1 MSDNLIPFNERTE
14 EEQREIARKG
24 GKASGEV
31 RRKRKAMREQAEMF
45 LSMGLKDEKLK
56 SQLSALGIDEDTQ
69 DYQIAMI
76 VAMVNSAIKGNVNA
90 FNSIREIV
98 GERVVEVN
106 MNTNV
111 DERQR
116 EIEKL
121 LENEDV

>member
-14 EEQREIARKG
+14 EEQREIARQG
-24 GKASGEV
+24 GKASGEA